1 MFETSMPDSDNRILF
16 GQNIIQIVHHIN
28 SSCLVILT
36 CHTITQREY
45 DSMKE
50 RLMVKHG
57 YRVLLEC
64 GGDRWYQTIRSHH
77 NTPRVGSFVT
87 ICYPRTRDIKYML
100 RVISIHWEKFEHV
113 YTCVHEQ
120 TANTRVPDGR

>member
-64 GGDRWYQTIRSHH
+64 GGGSVVSDYQIAPQYATCRFIRH
-77 NTPRVGSFVT
+77 
-87 ICYPRTRDIKYML
+87 YML
-100 RVISIHWEKFEHV
+100 PEDTG
-113 YTCVHEQ
+113 Y
-120 TANTRVPDGR
+120 